1 MRLKPVIWGIQFIMV
16 LIFLFFSFFPLLY
29 TLSSLIVFQFP
40 ILVILLIIMGLITIY
55 GIFTLNL
62 GFRGLSTGYLSLG
75 VIFSVTD
82 GFILS
87 FGVVISWLFYETWLL
102 AWKFRQLDW
111 EYLPYASDSPEQMKL
126 RKLFQSQ
133 LISLSLLAWISL
145 TLSWGVL
152 FIAQTFYVQLGSA
165 FGTLGVSISL
175 ALLFLLY
182 LVSRYVRD
190 PHFGFQE
197 INQLGMVGNRQE
209 EEWEKFGK
217 T

>member
-1 MRLKPVIWGIQFIMV
+1 MRLKPVILGIQFIMV
-16 LIFLFFSFFPLLY
+16 LTFLFFSFFPLLY

-40 ILVILLIIMGLITIY
+40 ILVILLIILGLITIY
-55 GIFTLNL
+55 GIYTLNL

-75 VIFSVTD
+75 IIFSVTD
-82 GFILS
+82 SFILS

-102 AWKFRQLDW
+102 AWKFQQLDR
-111 EYLPYASDSPEQMKL
+111 EYLPYTSNSPEQMKL
-126 RKLFQSQ
+126 HKLFQSQ

-152 FIAQTFYVQLGSA
+152 FIAQTFYVQLGSE

-182 LVSRYVRD
+182 LVSRHTRD
-190 PHFGFQE
+190 PLFDFQE
-197 INQLGMVGNRQE
+197 IDRQQIVE
-209 EEWEKFGK
+209 TEP
-217 T
+217 

>member
-16 LIFLFFSFFPLLY
+16 LTFLFFSFFPFLY

-40 ILVILLIIMGLITIY
+40 IFVILFIILGLLTIY

-75 VIFSVTD
+75 IIFSVTD
-82 GFILS
+82 SFLLS

-102 AWKFRQLDW
+102 AWKFQQLDR
-111 EYLPYASDSPEQMKL
+111 EYLPYASNSLEQTKL
-126 RKLFQSQ
+126 HELFQSQ
-133 LISLSLLAWISL
+133 LISLSLLAWIAL

-165 FGTLGVSISL
+165 FGTLGISISL

-182 LVSRYVRD
+182 LVSKALGVPSDQDIMDERLKEVRYVN
-190 PHFGFQE
+190 E
-197 INQLGMVGNRQE
+197 GN
-209 EEWEKFGK
+209 FP
-217 T
+217 